1 MFHTCAALTS
11 ILSINS
17 FFVVRMHYIS
27 QLSIAREISWGPMG
41 VLWLFQRWLELPQ
54 VLLLHKTVEEVDERT
69 LSFQVDL
76 EPSGLCGALYNLKR
90 DQDNHTH
97 TQKHSHN

>member
-1 MFHTCAALTS
+1 MV
-11 ILSINS
+11 IPE
-17 FFVVRMHYIS
+17 V
-27 QLSIAREISWGPMG
+27 ARA
-41 VLWLFQRWLELPQ
+41 PQ